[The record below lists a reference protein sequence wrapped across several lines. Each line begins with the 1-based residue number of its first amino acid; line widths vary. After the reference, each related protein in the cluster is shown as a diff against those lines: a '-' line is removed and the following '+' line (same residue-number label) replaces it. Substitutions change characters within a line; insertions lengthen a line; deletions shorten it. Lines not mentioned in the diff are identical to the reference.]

1 MNAPA
6 KLSKGKRTAQRLL
19 DVAEQ
24 LFAERG
30 FGGTTLRD
38 VAEAAGIREPGI
50 YNHFANKEV
59 LYCAVLERGLQPMAD
74 VMDALLAG
82 SSSMQDIA
90 GLPVMMTDLLAA
102 HPAMPALFQQ
112 ALGQQSSDLA
122 QALMDAWLD
131 RLLSRGQRVIESSV
145 GEQADKRATVIQM
158 VAMFNLCTGYF
169 LSQRLLDRYQLGD
182 VTASENLQQ
191 QKKLLS
197 RIVKMFLIG

>member
-1 MNAPA
+1 MD
-6 KLSKGKRTAQRLL
+6 KLHGEREQRK
-19 DVAEQ
+19 AE
-24 LFAERG
+24 
-30 FGGTTLRD
+30 
-38 VAEAAGIREPGI
+38 
-50 YNHFANKEV
+50 KEK
-59 LYCAVLERGLQPMAD
+59 QQAD

-90 GLPVMMTDLLAA
+90 GLPAMMTDLLAA

-112 ALGQQSSDLA
+112 ALSQQSSDLA

-182 VTASENLQQ
+182 VTASENLQK